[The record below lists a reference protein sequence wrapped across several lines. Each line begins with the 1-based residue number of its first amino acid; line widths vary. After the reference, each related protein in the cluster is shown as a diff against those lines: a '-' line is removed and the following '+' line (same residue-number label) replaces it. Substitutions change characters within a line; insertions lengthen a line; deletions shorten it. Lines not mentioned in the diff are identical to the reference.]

1 MVVSTHWWLIPS
13 FVVLEKAISVNPLP
27 VIVISSPP
35 VVQPFD
41 GETTQLDVSVDDFES
56 LSKMSS
62 TTERVDSS
70 LKSNKILVDA
80 LRQSINTRRN
90 ALLRTILGTIGL
102 I

>member
-13 FVVLEKAISVNPLP
+13 FVVLEKARSVKPLP

-41 GETTQLDVSVDDFES
+41 GETTQPDVSVDDFES